1 MSNLYLI
8 ETEYLEIINNKVD
21 AILKDNNLSRDNLI
35 TYDME
40 NTNITDA
47 IIDLNTYSL
56 FGDKKVVL
64 CKNSFFLTAIKGE
77 IEHNI
82 EYLEKYLNNP
92 NPNNIL
98 ILSCQKLDNKKNIVK
113 LVKEKCKL
121 VDTEINLKEFIK
133 NKCKGYKIDNVTI
146 DYLIS
151 NTLEDINNISNE
163 LDKLLALTSDTK
175 EIKKSDIDLVVIKK
189 IDNNIFELI
198 DAIISKNKKKSFEIY
213 NNMINYGEDV
223 FKIFVSLSNQIRLI
237 YQVKALKKLSN
248 DEITKILNLKNSKQ
262 VAAIRYKIDK
272 YTSGELL
279 DYLHKLS
286 IMDEQLKT
294 GKCIDTIVFPV
305 FIANI

>member
-47 IIDLNTYSL
+47 LIDLNTYSL

-237 YQVKALKKLSN
+237 YQVKTLKKLSN

-294 GKCIDTIVFPV
+294 GKCIDTIIFPV